1 MNLFK
6 VVPIA
11 LVMAACASSQP
22 EPVVTA
28 TPTPQPVVAAV
39 PDPVGSYEFATA
51 VDGQVVAG
59 TMSITGTPGAYQG
72 RILTNMFPEIP
83 ITSAVVQGQ
92 DMIIRGAMPD
102 GELTLNLKFNGPNFT
117 GNWAIGG
124 QSGDFSGKKL
134 PK

>member
-6 VVPIA
+6 VMPIT
-11 LVMAACASSQP
+11 LVVVACASSQP
-22 EPVVTA
+22 EPAVTPA
-28 TPTPQPVVAAV
+28 PTPQPVVAAV

-59 TMSITGTPGAYQG
+59 TMTITGVPGAYQG

-83 ITSAVVQGQ
+83 VTSAVVEGQ
-92 DMIIRGAMPD
+92 NMIVRGTMPD
-102 GELTLNLKFNGPNFT
+102 GELTLNLKFSGANFT